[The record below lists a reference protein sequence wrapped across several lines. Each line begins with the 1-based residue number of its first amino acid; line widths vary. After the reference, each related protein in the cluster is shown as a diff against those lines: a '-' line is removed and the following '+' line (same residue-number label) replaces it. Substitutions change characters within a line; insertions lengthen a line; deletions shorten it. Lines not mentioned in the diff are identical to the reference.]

1 MAEPEYQKDCSDWLN
16 GCHEVRG
23 EGDRVYLNT
32 LRGKGRRGRLI
43 NLSNLVSYRKTSLWR
58 KKGEKLLHRT
68 GGSAH

>member
-32 LRGKGRRGRLI
+32 LRGKGEEREI
-43 NLSNLVSYRKTSLWR
+43 N
-58 KKGEKLLHRT
+58 
-68 GGSAH
+68 